1 MSSAGIPFD
10 ALMERRVNCSPRVF
24 MNCVK
29 RVGRALRGEMVR
41 TVAVAAALACAVSG
55 CSSLINAGSAEVAG
69 IGGAGVAAAVTSNGA
84 AATGIGLA
92 VQAATRAGVQ
102 YAQRQVHQSVQ
113 DEIARAA
120 GALKIGDV
128 GHWQIEPKANLE
140 PDQKGRVTISRV
152 ISTTALQCKEAVFS
166 VDSVVKD
173 VPRSAFYVA
182 IVCQDGDRWKWAS
195 AEPATE
201 RWGALQ

>member
-1 MSSAGIPFD
+1 MTRTLKMPAGI
-10 ALMERRVNCSPRVF
+10 
-24 MNCVK
+24 
-29 RVGRALRGEMVR
+29 
-41 TVAVAAALACAVSG
+41 AALVALCCASG

-69 IGGAGVAAAVTSNGA
+69 IGGAAIAGAVTDNAA

-92 VQAATRAGVQ
+92 VQAAARAGVQ
-102 YAQRQVHQSVQ
+102 YAQRQVHRDVQ

-120 GALKIGDV
+120 GALQVGDV
-128 GHWQIEPKANLE
+128 GQWEIDPKANLE
-140 PDQKGRVTISRV
+140 PRQGGRVTISRI

-166 VDSVVKD
+166 VDRVVKE
-173 VPRSAFYVA
+173 VPQSAFYVA
-182 IVCQDGDRWKWAS
+182 IVCQDGAKWKWAS